1 MSMLVVNPNLAVSA
15 RAGFAPGLVSW
26 VWGLLLLSQI
36 WSSQAGISKI
46 LQPFLLNSLR
56 RRGLTWS
63 PWEAF
68 TLSLITKS
76 TERREKT
83 ASVEVKDNIVN
94 PHLEDRSARQILKQ
108 SPILNS
114 SAGCSHSFPHS
125 PTHSVIQQ
133 VFIECAEYLTLFWI
147 LQIHQRTKQP
157 KFLPFGACTPVEKH
171 RC

>member
-46 LQPFLLNSLR
+46 LEPFLLNSLR

-83 ASVEVKDNIVN
+83 ALVEVKDNIVN

-133 VFIECAEYLTLFWI
+133 VFIEFVLCIWHCSEFCRYIREQNSPNSCLL
-147 LQIHQRTKQP
+147 
-157 KFLPFGACTPVEKH
+157 
-171 RC
+171 